1 MIFNW
6 IRLVLNYKVKHKKE
20 YQKKTYEEI
29 NFNLLKN
36 LSDHHPL
43 REGSIDDITW
53 HDLELN
59 KVFCKLNRT
68 HTLSGEEMLYSW
80 MKTPTQNSKEFQERM
95 DKLNHVDHRNQ
106 ELIKDFQAVGSHDQ
120 DYREEILKT
129 KARDKRNYKP
139 AMIYGLILLNIQL
152 FALTNIS
159 IFFFGTCCGLG
170 LLILFHYFYVMNHK
184 YKLATFD
191 YIVRAS
197 KFYKKNIKLIEAMYS
212 ESYNLNNISPLM
224 DQLHAYKK
232 TFSRVDGANPIED
245 IAVVLTLTTY
255 RKAASMDDLVANN
268 KEDIL
273 DVFKIM
279 GEIDLCQSIQQFKE
293 DPMVCKPELSDDLK
307 DLMMKDS
314 TNILIDDC
322 VENNLEIHNSMVI
335 TGSNMGGKSSIL
347 RQIGIN
353 TVLAQAFG
361 MGLARAYKGGF
372 FRVVSAI
379 SLKDDIESGKSYF
392 LKEAEA
398 IHRMLYQKKNK
409 TLILIDEI
417 FKGTNPIERLAASV
431 EILNR
436 LAKDNLV
443 IVTTHDIGILP
454 DLINFEFY
462 HFEPKISKSSMTF
475 DYKIKKGITEVR
487 NAVKLMEYIE
497 YPEDLIKSINQKI
510 IEMNAIV

>member
-29 NFNLLKN
+29 NFNLLEKLAN
-36 LSDHHPL
+36 SHPL
-43 REGSIDDITW
+43 SEDSIDDITW

-68 HTLSGEEMLYSW
+68 YTLSGEEMLYTW
-80 MKTPTQNSKEFQERM
+80 MKNPTQNYKAYQRRM
-95 DKLNHVDHRNQ
+95 DKLNHVDPRDQH
-106 ELIKDFQAVGSHDQ
+106 LIKDFEAVGSHDQ

-129 KARDKRNYKP
+129 KAGDKRNYKP
-139 AMIYGLILLNIQL
+139 AMIYGLILLNVLL

-159 IFFFGTCCGLG
+159 IFFFGICCGLG

-184 YKLATFD
+184 YKLTTFD
-191 YIVRAS
+191 YIVKAS
-197 KFYKKNIKLIEAMYS
+197 KFYKRNIKLIEVMYS
-212 ESYNLNNISPLM
+212 DAYDLKRISPLM

-232 TFSRVDGANPIED
+232 SFSRVDGANPIED
-245 IAVVLTLTTY
+245 IAVVLSLSTY
-255 RKAASMDDLVANN
+255 RKATSMDQLVEAN
-268 KEDIL
+268 KELIL

-293 DPMVCKPELSDDLK
+293 EPMVSKPELSDDLN
-307 DLMMKDS
+307 DLTMKAS
-314 TNILIDDC
+314 INILIDDC
-322 VENNLEIHNSMVI
+322 VENDLDIKNSMVI

-361 MGLARAYKGGF
+361 IGMAKIYKGGF
-372 FRVVSAI
+372 FKVVSAI

-398 IHRMLYQKKNK
+398 IHRMLFQKNNK
-409 TLILIDEI
+409 TIILIDEI

-436 LAKDNLV
+436 LAKDHLV

-462 HFEPKISKSSMTF
+462 HFEPKITKSSMTF

-510 IEMNAIV
+510 IEMNTIV

>member
-1 MIFNW
+1 
-6 IRLVLNYKVKHKKE
+6 
-20 YQKKTYEEI
+20 
-29 NFNLLKN
+29 
-36 LSDHHPL
+36 
-43 REGSIDDITW
+43 
-53 HDLELN
+53 
-59 KVFCKLNRT
+59 
-68 HTLSGEEMLYSW
+68 
-80 MKTPTQNSKEFQERM
+80 
-95 DKLNHVDHRNQ
+95 
-106 ELIKDFQAVGSHDQ
+106 
-120 DYREEILKT
+120 
-129 KARDKRNYKP
+129 
-139 AMIYGLILLNIQL
+139 
-152 FALTNIS
+152 
-159 IFFFGTCCGLG
+159 
-170 LLILFHYFYVMNHK
+170 MNHK

-212 ESYNLNNISPLM
+212 ETYNFKKISPLM

-273 DVFKIM
+273 DVFKIL

-372 FRVVSAI
+372 
-379 SLKDDIESGKSYF
+379 LG
-392 LKEAEA
+392 L
-398 IHRMLYQKKNK
+398 
-409 TLILIDEI
+409 
-417 FKGTNPIERLAASV
+417 SV
-431 EILNR
+431 PS
-436 LAKDNLV
+436 V
-443 IVTTHDIGILP
+443 
-454 DLINFEFY
+454 
-462 HFEPKISKSSMTF
+462 
-475 DYKIKKGITEVR
+475 
-487 NAVKLMEYIE
+487 
-497 YPEDLIKSINQKI
+497 
-510 IEMNAIV
+510 